1 MLLFVFIFVTVLTPF
16 LFFLVFS
23 FFFSFFN
30 KTVQIFMTARVIS
43 GKYGFSYM
51 LKYNPE
57 RLALNPI
64 LPSAKGQMTWQW
76 LVYIWL

>member
-1 MLLFVFIFVTVLTPF
+1 
-16 LFFLVFS
+16 
-23 FFFSFFN
+23 
-30 KTVQIFMTARVIS
+30 MTARVIS